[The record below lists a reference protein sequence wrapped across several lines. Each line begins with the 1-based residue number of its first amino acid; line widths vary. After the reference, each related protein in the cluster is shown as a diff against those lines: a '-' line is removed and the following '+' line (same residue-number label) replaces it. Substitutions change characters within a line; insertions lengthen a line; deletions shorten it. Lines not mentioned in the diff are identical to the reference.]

1 MIGYVRCKCVIYD
14 AQSLKQKRSVVKSIT
29 TRLKQRLNVSVS
41 ELRYHELWQQ
51 TELGIVTIA
60 VDRKRAEQEL
70 QKAIKLVDFDERIEI
85 IEAVY
90 EWL

>member
-1 MIGYVRCKCVIYD
+1 MIGYLRCKCIIYD
-14 AQSLKQKRSVVKSIT
+14 AQSLKQKRSVVKSVT

-60 VDRKRAEQEL
+60 VDQKRAEQEL
-70 QKAIKLVDFDERIEI
+70 QKAIKIVDNDERMEI
-85 IEAVY
+85 IETIY